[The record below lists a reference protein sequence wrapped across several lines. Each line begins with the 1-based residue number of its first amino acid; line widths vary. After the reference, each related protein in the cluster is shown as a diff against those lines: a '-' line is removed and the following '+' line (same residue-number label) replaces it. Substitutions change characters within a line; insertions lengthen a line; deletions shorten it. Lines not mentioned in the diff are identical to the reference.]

1 MRAWLAIAVGIAAG
15 AGIVWWLAR
24 ESPEARQHTQTRA
37 RQATAQAQ
45 DARPSLYRWRDDAGV
60 LQITDHPPKGRRYE
74 RLDRD
79 LPAGIRVEGDR
90 AGPSE

>member
-15 AGIVWWLAR
+15 AGVAWWLAR
-24 ESPEARQHTQTRA
+24 EAPETRQHTQAQA
-37 RQATAQAQ
+37 RQAAAQAQ

-60 LQITDHPPKGRRYE
+60 LQITDRPPAGRRYE

-79 LPAGIRVEGDR
+79 VPAGIRVEGDR
-90 AGPSE
+90 AEPPE

>member
-15 AGIVWWLAR
+15 AGVAWWLAR
-24 ESPEARQHTQTRA
+24 EAPDARQRTQARA
-37 RQATAQAQ
+37 RQAAAQAQ

-60 LQITDHPPKGRRYE
+60 LQITDRPPAGRRYE

-79 LPAGIRVEGDR
+79 APAGIRVEGDR
-90 AGPSE
+90 AEPPE

>member
-15 AGIVWWLAR
+15 AGVAWWLAR
-24 ESPEARQHTQTRA
+24 EAPETRQHTQARA
-37 RQATAQAQ
+37 RQAAAQAQ

-60 LQITDHPPKGRRYE
+60 LQITDRPPAGRRYE

-79 LPAGIRVEGDR
+79 APAGIRVEGDR
-90 AGPSE
+90 AEPPE

>member
-15 AGIVWWLAR
+15 AGIAWWLAR
-24 ESPEARQHTQTRA
+24 ESPEAQQHTQTRA
-37 RQATAQAQ
+37 RQANAQAQ

-79 LPAGIRVEGDR
+79 MPAGIRVEGDR

>member
-15 AGIVWWLAR
+15 GSIAWWLAR
-24 ESPEARQHTQTRA
+24 ESPEARQHKQAQA
-37 RQATAQAQ
+37 RQAAAQIQ

-79 LPAGIRVEGDR
+79 MPAGIRVEGDR